1 MVDHETFLCV
11 GLFRA
16 IVLGSNLLSEISAEQ
31 TRPNILLIVAD
42 DLCRR
47 DLGYEGNAE
56 VRTPHLDQLC
66 KESMHFQR
74 MFNPATS
81 CSPTRHALYTGLFPF
96 EVVLI
101 RTTLESMMGLKA
113 FLLC

>member
-1 MVDHETFLCV
+1 MKPFFVWACLGAMF
-11 GLFRA
+11 
-16 IVLGSNLLSEISAEQ
+16 LGSNLLSEISAEE

-81 CSPTRHALYTGLFPF
+81 CSPPGMHSTRGWLSQF
-96 EVVLI
+96 EVVLSEPHSS
-101 RTTLESMMGLKA
+101 L
-113 FLLC
+113 